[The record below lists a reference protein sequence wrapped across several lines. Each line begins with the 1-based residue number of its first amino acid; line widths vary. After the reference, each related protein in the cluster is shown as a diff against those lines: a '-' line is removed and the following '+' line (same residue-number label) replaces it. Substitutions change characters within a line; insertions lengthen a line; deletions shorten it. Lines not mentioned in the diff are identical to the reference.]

1 MNTVTRLAISL
12 SLVGLSCS
20 LPITV
25 MATTGAGTH
34 TLVTRDAKQKASF
47 LFVLRADT
55 GVITKT
61 DGGYKLTLKGM
72 DDKVLYFSDRP
83 VRKAGFIT
91 MTQFMGDWAKG
102 KNSFQA
108 NPPNAAIVHA
118 ALESNEKG
126 IAQALPVEMTNPVIT
141 ANVWTFDLKDLQ
153 GKISIGSYNGVS
165 VFVDDNLNPYGFTG
179 GCVEI
184 GEPGDQCLH

>member
-1 MNTVTRLAISL
+1 MNTLTRLAVSL

-61 DGGYKLTLKGM
+61 DGGYTLTLKDM
-72 DDKVLYFSDRP
+72 DPKVLYFSDRP

-91 MTQFMGDWAKG
+91 MTRFMGDWAKG
-102 KNSFQA
+102 NNSFKA

-118 ALESNEKG
+118 ALKTNEKG
-126 IAQALPVEMTNPVIT
+126 IAQAIPVELSNPVIT
-141 ANVWTFDLKDLQ
+141 ANGWLFHLKDLR
-153 GKISIGSYNGVS
+153 GKISIGHYNGIS
-165 VFVDDNLNPYGFTG
+165 VYADS
-179 GCVEI
+179 
-184 GEPGDQCLH
+184 GEEPSDPSLSVRPGPSMWMSGD